1 MGQTWLWGSDAV
13 TPGVNPDAAF
23 GIPPDTF
30 WMSGHDG
37 QSVCIIKS
45 RQLVIVR
52 LGLTPYA
59 AGYTSQRLVQA
70 VLEATQPQ
78 RAPAHGA
85 LRTAQPARAL
95 ESRPSWM
102 SSLFRLSCWLSPR
115 SFPSSIRYPAHSSFS
130 ARRANSITKCGPRP
144 RVGLRSTA
152 FIIVAASL
160 YIGAYV
166 LGFFGVSLPVL
177 RVAGGI
183 IVAAAGWRMLNAP
196 DVTEQRRTE
205 TPEPKSI
212 DVAPSR
218 LAFYPLTM
226 PLTTGPGTIS
236 VAVSLGAG
244 RPSGFHASS
253 LLFFVE
259 TLAATALLS
268 VLIYGFYRNSAYL
281 AKWIGVTGTT
291 IVVRLSAFLLFCIGI
306 QVGWNGLSELL
317 GSLPYTTV
325 S

>member
-1 MGQTWLWGSDAV
+1 MGSLDFSTFLLAFTALFSI
-13 TPGVNPDAAF
+13 VNPLSGAF
-23 GIPPDTF
+23 IFFGATRELDP
-30 WMSGHDG
+30 
-37 QSVCIIKS
+37 K
-45 RQLVIVR
+45 VR
-52 LGLTPYA
+52 
-59 AGYTSQRLVQA
+59 SQ
-70 VLEATQPQ
+70 
-78 RAPAHGA
+78 
-85 LRTAQPARAL
+85 TARWIA
-95 ESRPSWM
+95 
-102 SSLFRLSCWLSPR
+102 
-115 SFPSSIRYPAHSSFS
+115 IY
-130 ARRANSITKCGPRP
+130 
-144 RVGLRSTA
+144 A

-196 DVTEQRRTE
+196 DVTEQRRSE

-236 VAVSLGAG
+236 VAISVGAG
-244 RPSGFHASS
+244 RPSGFRASS
-253 LLFFVE
+253 LAFFVE

-268 VLIYGFYRNSAYL
+268 ILIYGFYRNSPRL
-281 AKWIGVTGTT
+281 AQLIGVTGTT

-306 QVGWNGLSELL
+306 QVAWNGLSELL
-317 GSLPYTTV
+317 STLPFLTV